1 MWWLGRHLVQ
11 FLLGYGWYVKRT
23 AVLTLSCILL
33 SFIAVNSVDAQTIPV
48 FSDADAVATALA
60 AYNTAD
66 GAYNTALSVYNTANS
81 AYVAAKANLD
91 NTKAVFDAAVIENSA
106 AASALTMAITDA
118 NAATKYMEDCRLL
131 YFCPPSVYT
140 AAVNDWYAKT
150 AVYFAAR
157 DRQNA
162 SLASFN
168 SSRDAYNAAIP
179 LYNATVAPNNNAA
192 NALQTATAVRTGAY
206 NFYIQTQT
214 TFSKNKPVV
223 TIPGIASNSSIGS
236 APAIT
241 NSKNAAISPA
251 KKFKNCTELRKTFP
265 KGVAKDAKS
274 AGNTGAKVN
283 AKVYKL
289 NIGSDRDKDGVAC
302 ELA

>member
-1 MWWLGRHLVQ
+1 M
-11 FLLGYGWYVKRT
+11 KRT
-23 AVLTLSCILL
+23 
-33 SFIAVNSVDAQTIPV
+33 IAVGLLCSAMLLTATSPV
-48 FSDADAVATALA
+48 QSLSKPSYSDADTAAIATALN
-60 AYNTAD
+60 AYNRAD
-66 GAYNTALSVYNTANS
+66 TSYNTALSVYNTANA

-106 AASALTMAITDA
+106 AASALTTAITDA

-131 YFCPPSVYT
+131 YFCPSSVYT

-162 SLASFN
+162 SLTSFN

-179 LYNATVAPNNNAA
+179 LYNATVAPNNSAA
-192 NALQTATAVRTGAY
+192 NALQNAIAVKTAAYNLYVETKATADRNDTTKFIPPKITAPKTVTSTTINAPLIVITKKGL
-206 NFYIQTQT
+206 QT
-214 TFSKNKPVV
+214 
-223 TIPGIASNSSIGS
+223 
-236 APAIT
+236 
-241 NSKNAAISPA
+241 PA

-265 KGVAKDAKS
+265 KGVAKDKKS
-274 AGNTGAKVN
+274 AGKTGATVN

-289 NIGSDRDKDGVAC
+289 NIGSDRDKNGVAC